1 MMINNTNKKDADELY
16 SDMVHTWKD
25 LRINSAN
32 QSNYIRT
39 TWMLSAK
46 SMLMLP
52 KLNICIRFFNKEEA
66 QALFALVKKRNVFA
80 RHSWENN
87 FYLQRVEDLADI
99 TIINIIRT
107 GNPDDI
113 IDEVQI
119 TADLIEKLVFLSS
132 TLVMSKK
139 EIQRLLAISPYR
151 RTIFDL
157 TIGPKCNYIKS
168 KSRSEPVIKGIIIDE
183 KFCRRFERCGFP
195 HLALL
200 CTSDYN
206 ITERIISTI
215 NWLFESRQEPQLS
228 ASIVKTSIA
237 LESLLISSE
246 SEPLAKSLSE
256 RAAFI
261 LSSEPDIRHKISK
274 IVKKF
279 YDARSGVV
287 HGSRKKSKM
296 LTPNLV
302 EGMDRLVILLCL
314 TIASNSDK
322 WDSMDSLLNWCESQ
336 RWGTSVSEII
346 IPFPNIYLK
355 NAIKLFSK

>member
-1 MMINNTNKKDADELY
+1 MIDDTNKKDTDKLY
-16 SDMVHTWKD
+16 SGMIHTWKD
-25 LRINSAN
+25 LRINFEN
-32 QSNYIRT
+32 QSHHIRT

-46 SMLMLP
+46 STLILP
-52 KLNICIRFFNKEEA
+52 KMNVCIRFFKKEEA
-66 QALFALVKKRNVFA
+66 QALFKLVKNRHVFS
-80 RHSWENN
+80 RHSWENS
-87 FYLQRVEDLADI
+87 FYLQRINDLEDI
-99 TIINIIRT
+99 TIIDIIRT

-132 TLVMSKK
+132 TLVMFRKD
-139 EIQRLLAISPYR
+139 IQRLLAISPHR

-157 TIGPKCNYIKS
+157 TIGPKLYHIKS
-168 KSRSEPVIKGIIIDE
+168 KSRPEPVIKGITIDE
-183 KFCRRFERCGFP
+183 KFCKRFDRCGFP
-195 HLALL
+195 QLAHL
-200 CTSDYN
+200 CTSDYE
-206 ITERIISTI
+206 ITNRIISTI

-237 LESLLISSE
+237 LESLLISTE

-279 YDARSGVV
+279 YDVRSGVV

-296 LTPNLV
+296 LTPNFI
-302 EGMDRLVILLCL
+302 EGMDRLIILMCL

-322 WDSMDSLLNWCESQ
+322 WDSIDSLVKWCESQ
-336 RWGTSVSEII
+336 RWGTPASEIH

-355 NAIKLFSK
+355 NALRLFTK